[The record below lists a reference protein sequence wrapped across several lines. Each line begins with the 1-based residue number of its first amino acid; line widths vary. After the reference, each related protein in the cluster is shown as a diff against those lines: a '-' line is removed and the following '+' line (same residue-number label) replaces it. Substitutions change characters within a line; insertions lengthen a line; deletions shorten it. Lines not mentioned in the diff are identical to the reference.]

1 MASIGPGVSKEDIA
15 RELAEWAAALWGP
28 ERAEAIREVLERTA
42 RQLSDIARNPP
53 DPEME
58 PGFYQ

>member
-1 MASIGPGVSKEDIA
+1 MASMGSGVSREDIA
-15 RELAEWAAALWGP
+15 RDLVERASALWGP
-28 ERAEAIREVLERTA
+28 ERAEAIRGVLERTA
-42 RQLSDIARNPP
+42 WQLSDIARNPP